1 METILELLTEKMNKE
16 TSLKLSPT
24 YSYARIYNKA
34 ILQKHKDRYSCEVST
49 TLNLGGD
56 MPIYLEDMKGKEIEV
71 KLSPSDMLIYSG

>member
-1 METILELLTEKMNKE
+1 MNKE

-24 YSYARIYNKA
+24 YSYARIYNKGA

-56 MPIYLEDMKGKEIEV
+56 MWPIY
-71 KLSPSDMLIYSG
+71 